1 MGVLQGKGAMPMS
14 IIEYERPV
22 LLTVEQAAEYLTVSE
37 RFIRRIRYEGR
48 IPGVKLGKHLRFKKD
63 DLDRFIEE
71 GIKQPRDLDGRL
83 S

>member
-1 MGVLQGKGAMPMS
+1 MS
-14 IIEYERPV
+14 LVEYERPA
-22 LLTVEQAAEYLTVSE
+22 LLTVEQAAQYLTVSE

-71 GIKQPRDLDGRL
+71 GIDRPPDSSGRL